1 MTASRRA
8 GSVSAMR
15 AITLLVACLAL
26 VLASCGG
33 GDDNGGGS
41 GSGGSSGSS
50 SGNTVTIEMK
60 NIKFAPQDATV
71 KVGQTV
77 KWVNQDTVD
86 HDVQAK
92 SGADF
97 KSDLFGNGKSF
108 DWKADKP
115 GTVSYVCTVHPGMV
129 GTLKVTQ

>member
-1 MTASRRA
+1 MSGSRPRASV
-8 GSVSAMR
+8 GPMR
-15 AITLLVACLAL
+15 LITMLVACLAL
-26 VLASCGG
+26 VLAGCGG

-41 GSGGSSGSS
+41 SGGGGGSS
-50 SGNTVTIEMK
+50 SGNTVTIDMK

-86 HDVQAK
+86 HDVSAK

-97 KSDLFGNGKSF
+97 KSELFGHGKSF
-108 DWKADKP
+108 EWKADKA

-129 GTLKVTQ
+129 GTLNVTQ

>member
-1 MTASRRA
+1 MIASRGA
-8 GSVSAMR
+8 SSVGVMR
-15 AITLLVACLAL
+15 PITLLVACLAL
-26 VLASCGG
+26 VLAGCGG
-33 GDDNGGGS
+33 GDDNGGS
-41 GSGGSSGSS
+41 SSSGSS
-50 SGNTVTIEMK
+50 SGNTVTIDMK

-108 DWKADKP
+108 EWKAEEA

>member
-1 MTASRRA
+1 MTGSRPRASV
-8 GSVSAMR
+8 GPMR
-15 AITLLVACLAL
+15 LITMLVACLAL
-26 VLASCGG
+26 VLAGCGG
-33 GDDNGGGS
+33 GNDKGSNSSSGGG
-41 GSGGSSGSS
+41 GSS
-50 SGNTVTIEMK
+50 SGGTVTIDMK

-97 KSDLFGNGKSF
+97 KSELFGNGKSF
-108 DWKADKP
+108 EWKADKA

-129 GTLKVTQ
+129 GTLNVTQ

>member
-1 MTASRRA
+1 MMASHRA
-8 GSVSAMR
+8 SSVDAMR
-15 AITLLVACLAL
+15 PITLLVACLAL
-26 VLASCGG
+26 VLAGCGG
-33 GDDNGGGS
+33 GNDNGS
-41 GSGGSSGSS
+41 GSSSSGSS
-50 SGNTVTIEMK
+50 SGNTVTIDMK

-86 HDVQAK
+86 HDVSAK

-108 DWKADKP
+108 EWKADKA

>member
-1 MTASRRA
+1 
-8 GSVSAMR
+8 MR
-15 AITLLVACLAL
+15 PITLLVACLAL
-26 VLASCGG
+26 VLAGCGG
-33 GDDNGGGS
+33 GNDNSGGSGGGGS
-41 GSGGSSGSS
+41 SSGGSS
-50 SGNTVTIEMK
+50 SGGTVTIDMK
-60 NIKFAPQDATV
+60 NIQFAPQDATV

-108 DWKADKP
+108 EWKADKA
-115 GTVSYVCTVHPGMV
+115 GTVSYVCTVHPGMT

>member
-1 MTASRRA
+1 
-8 GSVSAMR
+8 MR
-15 AITLLVACLAL
+15 LITMLVACIAL
-26 VLASCGG
+26 VLAGCGG
-33 GDDNGGGS
+33 GDDNGGG
-41 GSGGSSGSS
+41 GGSS
-50 SGNTVTIEMK
+50 SGNTVTIDMK

-77 KWVNQDTVD
+77 KWVNDDTVD
-86 HDVQAK
+86 HDVSAK

-97 KSDLFGNGKSF
+97 KSELFGKGKSYE
-108 DWKADKP
+108 WKADKA

>member
-1 MTASRRA
+1 MTDSQRRV
-8 GSVSAMR
+8 SVGAMR
-15 AITLLVACLAL
+15 LITVLTACCALAL
-26 VLASCGG
+26 VGCGG
-33 GDDNGGGS
+33 GSSSSGGG
-41 GSGGSSGSS
+41 GGGGSS
-50 SGNTVTIEMK
+50 SGNTVTIDMK
-60 NIKFAPQDATV
+60 NIQFSPKEATV

-86 HDVQAK
+86 HDVSAK

-97 KSDLFGNGKSF
+97 KSELFGNGKSF
-108 DWKADKP
+108 EWKADKA

>member
-1 MTASRRA
+1 MTGSRPRASV
-8 GSVSAMR
+8 GPMR
-15 AITLLVACLAL
+15 LITMLVACLAL
-26 VLASCGG
+26 VLAGCGG
-33 GDDNGGGS
+33 GNDK
-41 GSGGSSGSS
+41 GSS
-50 SGNTVTIEMK
+50 SGGGGSSSGGTVTIDMK
-60 NIKFAPQDATV
+60 NIKFAPQEATV

-108 DWKADKP
+108 EWKADKA

>member
-1 MTASRRA
+1 
-8 GSVSAMR
+8 MR
-15 AITLLVACLAL
+15 LITMLVACIAL
-26 VLASCGG
+26 VIAGCGG
-33 GDDNGGGS
+33 GDDNGGG
-41 GSGGSSGSS
+41 GGSS
-50 SGNTVTIEMK
+50 SGNTVTIDMK

-77 KWVNQDTVD
+77 KWVNDDTVD
-86 HDVQAK
+86 HDVSAK

-97 KSDLFGNGKSF
+97 KSELFGKGKSYE
-108 DWKADKP
+108 WKADKA

>member
-1 MTASRRA
+1 
-8 GSVSAMR
+8 MR
-15 AITLLVACLAL
+15 PITMLVACLAL
-26 VLASCGG
+26 VLAGCGG
-33 GDDNGGGS
+33 GNDKGSSSSSGGG
-41 GSGGSSGSS
+41 GSS
-50 SGNTVTIEMK
+50 SGGTVTIDMK

-108 DWKADKP
+108 EWKADKA